1 MNLCFVLL
9 RSLIQVSITKPCIR
23 TRFADFISFMKI
35 ERYDPRT
42 SVSTL
47 VNTQPPVQWVL
58 EVISLGT
65 GRPER
70 KVDHLSPPSTEIK
83 NVWSNASFNPYTY
96 SAFTELYLYS
106 PREGTVYNSTRDNI
120 PEDMNIPVLAFYQ
133 FCLPGNK

>member
-1 MNLCFVLL
+1 
-9 RSLIQVSITKPCIR
+9 
-23 TRFADFISFMKI
+23 MKI
-35 ERYDPRT
+35 ERYGPRT

-47 VNTQPPVQWVL
+47 VNTQPFVQWVL

-70 KVDHLSPPSTEIK
+70 KVDHLSLPSTEIK

-96 SAFTELYLYS
+96 SAFTELYLF
-106 PREGTVYNSTRDNI
+106 TRDNV